1 MNDDEKWLE
10 AAAGLEQDIL
20 YLQAALRTKTNDSE
34 QNLIQGIER
43 LQMAMAVYKRN
54 AAVGIPWPSPDDLF
68 CISVFSCAQVTTGVR
83 RDFKF
88 AN

>member
-10 AAAGLEQDIL
+10 AVAGLEQDIL
-20 YLQAALRTKTNDSE
+20 YLRAALKTSTCRAARSLQESIE
-34 QNLIQGIER
+34 Q
-43 LQMAMAVYKRN
+43 LQMAIAVYKNN
-54 AAVGIPWPSPDDLF
+54 AAAGIPWPSPDDLF
-68 CISVFSCAQVTTGVR
+68 CINIFSHAQVATGMR